1 MKGGHFFHLFFFS
14 ILVLQRR
21 WRWNN
26 HGRGTCCGRRSGEE
40 WSGLG
45 HSTEVTKVPLNWN
58 EECVFLRA
66 LKDNGEVSD
75 WSRELGYAGIMRCRG
90 DMLWDCT
97 RTVRVISTCWTLMAI
112 SIFCL
117 GCVACVL
124 FKKVLLSSFS
134 PFLDSYVGAWS
145 CERESAMREVL

>member
-1 MKGGHFFHLFFFS
+1 MK
-14 ILVLQRR
+14 
-21 WRWNN
+21 
-26 HGRGTCCGRRSGEE
+26 SG
-40 WSGLG
+40 
-45 HSTEVTKVPLNWN
+45 
-58 EECVFLRA
+58 VFLRA

-90 DMLWDCT
+90 DMLRDCT

-117 GCVACVL
+117 GCFACVL

-145 CERESAMREVL
+145 CERESAMREGCKWAKWPRNLSSSPVLPWRFRSLQSRRVCFSSPLAHVTEASVTRYK